1 MQHEWPGNVRELKNA
16 MERAMAYASGPFISV
31 QDLPESILTATER
44 QARFSSYREWRGQT
58 LERLEKEFL
67 EKAIQEQ
74 DGNLTLAAKALGIHR
89 STLYRLLRKHHLV
102 SP

>member
-1 MQHEWPGNVRELKNA
+1 E
-16 MERAMAYASGPFISV
+16 
-31 QDLPESILTATER
+31 
-44 QARFSSYREWRGQT
+44 QT

-74 DGNLTLAAKALGIHR
+74 EGNLTLAAKALGLHR
-89 STLYRLLRKHHLV
+89 STLYRLLRKHHLL